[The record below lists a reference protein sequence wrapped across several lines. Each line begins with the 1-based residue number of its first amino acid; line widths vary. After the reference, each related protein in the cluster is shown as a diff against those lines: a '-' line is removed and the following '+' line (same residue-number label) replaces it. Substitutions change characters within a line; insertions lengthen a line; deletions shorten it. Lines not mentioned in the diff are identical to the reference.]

1 MCQSRLKENCMK
13 KLTKIPVMWLC
24 CTLLFLP
31 FLVAGPSNAQCT
43 MTSGQLDAEL
53 ASCGAGDLDCF
64 VSKAKSNV
72 SCAANIAWYY
82 MIVYAPEDPTVV
94 RDRFRAALPYSLSL
108 SEDLRVSISAA
119 YRANR
124 NEQQAGSKT
133 SANEY
138 PYGQGSRSADEQPY
152 GK

>member
-1 MCQSRLKENCMK
+1 MSI
-13 KLTKIPVMWLC
+13 LTEGELHEEIEIIPVMWLC

-94 RDRFRAALPYSLSL
+94 VHLQFNPHHDR
-108 SEDLRVSISAA
+108 
-119 YRANR
+119 
-124 NEQQAGSKT
+124 
-133 SANEY
+133 
-138 PYGQGSRSADEQPY
+138 
-152 GK
+152 